1 MQVTDLDGNISNWQI
16 VGRISKATITNKS
29 SLHLQARELI
39 KVTYPTMQMLEEVT
53 IYPRRSEVSYL
64 DFYIPLIKTCIE
76 VHGEQHYKFTPFYHS
91 NMMAFFKGQKKDRD
105 KKEWC
110 VLNNIKY
117 IELPY
122 NMTENWKEMI
132 HEQNG

>member
-1 MQVTDLDGNISNWQI
+1 
-16 VGRISKATITNKS
+16 
-29 SLHLQARELI
+29 
-39 KVTYPTMQMLEEVT
+39 
-53 IYPRRSEVSYL
+53 
-64 DFYIPLIKTCIE
+64 
-76 VHGEQHYKFTPFYHS
+76 
-91 NMMAFFKGQKKDRD
+91 MMAFFKGQKKDRD